1 MVTDAAHLD
10 AIRKGHG
17 HYHFNSLMRP
27 THVGPCAKMAA
38 TVHTMSKNTNSRQSV
53 WATKVLAIIQ
63 SGNAQAA
70 VAQIKVAPTVKD
82 LQQLR
87 KLMQA
92 QKLPANR
99 LLDEAL
105 DANLALLSAPRLHR
119 AP

>member
-1 MVTDAAHLD
+1 MGL
-10 AIRKGHG
+10 IP
-17 HYHFNSLMRP
+17 N
-27 THVGPCAKMAA
+27 
-38 TVHTMSKNTNSRQSV
+38 TMSKNTNSRQSV
-53 WATKVLAIIQ
+53 WAAKVLAIIR
-63 SGNAQAA
+63 SGNSQAA

-92 QKLPANR
+92 QKLPADR
-99 LLDEAL
+99 LLDEAI

>member
-1 MVTDAAHLD
+1 MQLTLNA
-10 AIRKGHG
+10 
-17 HYHFNSLMRP
+17 
-27 THVGPCAKMAA
+27 
-38 TVHTMSKNTNSRQSV
+38 MSKNTNSRQSA
-53 WATKVLAIIQ
+53 WATKVLAIIR
-63 SGNAQAA
+63 SGNSQAA

-92 QKLPANR
+92 QKLPADR
-99 LLDEAL
+99 LLDEAI

>member
-1 MVTDAAHLD
+1 MQLTLNA
-10 AIRKGHG
+10 
-17 HYHFNSLMRP
+17 
-27 THVGPCAKMAA
+27 
-38 TVHTMSKNTNSRQSV
+38 MSKNINSRQSV
-53 WATKVLAIIQ
+53 WATKVLAIIR
-63 SGNAQAA
+63 SGNSQAA

-92 QKLPANR
+92 QKLPADR
-99 LLDEAL
+99 LLDEAI

>member
-1 MVTDAAHLD
+1 MQLTLNA
-10 AIRKGHG
+10 
-17 HYHFNSLMRP
+17 
-27 THVGPCAKMAA
+27 
-38 TVHTMSKNTNSRQSV
+38 MSKNINSRQSV
-53 WATKVLAIIQ
+53 WATKVLAIIR
-63 SGNAQAA
+63 SGNSQAA

-92 QKLPANR
+92 QKLPADL
-99 LLDEAL
+99 LLDEAI

>member
-1 MVTDAAHLD
+1 MGL
-10 AIRKGHG
+10 IL
-17 HYHFNSLMRP
+17 N
-27 THVGPCAKMAA
+27 
-38 TVHTMSKNTNSRQSV
+38 TMSKNTNSRQSV
-53 WATKVLAIIQ
+53 WAAKVLAIIR
-63 SGNAQAA
+63 SGNRQAA

-92 QKLPANR
+92 QKLPADR
-99 LLDEAL
+99 LLDEAI

>member
-1 MVTDAAHLD
+1 MV
-10 AIRKGHG
+10 
-17 HYHFNSLMRP
+17 P
-27 THVGPCAKMAA
+27 TLHA
-38 TVHTMSKNTNSRQSV
+38 MSKHTTSRQSV

-63 SGNAQAA
+63 AGNTQAA
-70 VAQIKVAPTVKD
+70 LAQIKVAPTVKD

-92 QKLPANR
+92 QKVPANR
-99 LLDEAL
+99 VLDEAL